1 MSQTGAAKS
10 PKWRAAGR
18 VGYADA
24 HNSWSI
30 AMRTIGRIFSDRRG
44 VSSIEYA
51 LVASLISIAAI
62 AGYGSVGSKVDS
74 SFSNTQEAIANNI

>member
-51 LVASLISIAAI
+51 LVASLISIAALAAYSNLGDRI
-62 AGYGSVGSKVDS
+62 NLMYGNV
-74 SFSNTQEAIANNI
+74 SNKM